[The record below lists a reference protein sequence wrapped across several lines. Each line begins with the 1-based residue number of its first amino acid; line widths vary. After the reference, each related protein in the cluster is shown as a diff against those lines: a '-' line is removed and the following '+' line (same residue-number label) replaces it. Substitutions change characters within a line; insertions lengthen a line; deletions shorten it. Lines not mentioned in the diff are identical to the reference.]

1 MLYKQPMRQTEG
13 LLNSIIRLM
22 GLNISSPDHTTI
34 SRRLA
39 SIELDTPSLKRGEP
53 ITVLIDSTGL
63 QIFTSGELERSK
75 A

>member
-1 MLYKQPMRQTEG
+1 MASKKKLKWTSKYK

-39 SIELDTPSLKRGEP
+39 SIKLDTSHLKIEALNRWHR
-53 ITVLIDSTGL
+53 LANL
-63 QIFTSGELERSK
+63 Y
-75 A
+75 